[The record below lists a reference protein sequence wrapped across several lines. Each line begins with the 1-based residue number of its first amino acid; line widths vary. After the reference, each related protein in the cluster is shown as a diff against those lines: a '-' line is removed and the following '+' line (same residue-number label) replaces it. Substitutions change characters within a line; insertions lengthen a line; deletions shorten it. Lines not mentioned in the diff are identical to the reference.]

1 MENEGKISQS
11 LLLDEDSQSIS
22 SASTAKNS
30 TGLPGLPD
38 CFSDSESSPSP
49 LGASADSVMGSTP
62 VGELIQIPES
72 DLELNESE
80 SQRDFIANSVMED
93 QANRVSK
100 EIDTVEQMCL
110 DMQQTHED
118 QENVKKRRQFQA
130 SIWQHLGK
138 YVLISYKDETYT
150 SVGRLEKIEQDKD
163 SNMKITLR
171 TYRARH
177 GKAFTISDEELKS
190 IETFDEEDPD
200 VVESLIKGEGT
211 DVRITTTDAET
222 IIGLI
227 TDIDKDEHN
236 KLVHLLIMDKET
248 ERLTTRVERMK
259 DIFKVEPTKE
269 PENKMNLKRRLNQQ
283 TIIRFIIENT
293 EREERGKPTGFHT
306 ILGEDHVML
315 KTEHAGGITAVIPLH
330 NVINVHLLSVR
341 SC

>member
-1 MENEGKISQS
+1 MKWCIEFIYLFIFPSLPFPRHIS
-11 LLLDEDSQSIS
+11 
-22 SASTAKNS
+22 A
-30 TGLPGLPD
+30 
-38 CFSDSESSPSP
+38 
-49 LGASADSVMGSTP
+49 
-62 VGELIQIPES
+62 
-72 DLELNESE
+72 
-80 SQRDFIANSVMED
+80 
-93 QANRVSK
+93 
-100 EIDTVEQMCL
+100 
-110 DMQQTHED
+110 
-118 QENVKKRRQFQA
+118 KRRQFQA

-171 TYRARH
+171 TYRAKH
-177 GKAFTISDEELKS
+177 EKAYTIGDAELEA

-293 EREERGKPTGFHT
+293 EREERGKPTGFRARLH
-306 ILGEDHVML
+306 IRLG
-315 KTEHAGGITAVIPLH
+315 G
-330 NVINVHLLSVR
+330 
-341 SC
+341 C

>member
-1 MENEGKISQS
+1 
-11 LLLDEDSQSIS
+11 
-22 SASTAKNS
+22 
-30 TGLPGLPD
+30 
-38 CFSDSESSPSP
+38 
-49 LGASADSVMGSTP
+49 MGSTP

-72 DLELNESE
+72 DLELNKSE

-93 QANRVSK
+93 QSSQVSK

-118 QENVKKRRQFQA
+118 QENDKKRRQFQA

-227 TDIDKDEHN
+227 TDINKDEHN
-236 KLVHLLIMDKET
+236 KLVHNGQRDGKTHNQSRTDERHLQGGTDK
-248 ERLTTRVERMK
+248 RARK
-259 DIFKVEPTKE
+259 QNEPQKKTKSTDNHPIHHRE
-269 PENKMNLKRRLNQQ
+269 HRKRRTRKTNRIPHNPRRRPRHVEDR
-283 TIIRFIIENT
+283 TC
-293 EREERGKPTGFHT
+293 RGSHSN
-306 ILGEDHVML
+306 H
-315 KTEHAGGITAVIPLH
+315 
-330 NVINVHLLSVR
+330 SVTQHRTNLDR
-341 SC
+341 SGRRRK

>member
-22 SASTAKNS
+22 SASTAKDS

-38 CFSDSESSPSP
+38 CFSESESSPSP

-80 SQRDFIANSVMED
+80 SQGDFIANSVMED
-93 QANRVSK
+93 PSNQVSK

-118 QENVKKRRQFQA
+118 QENDKKRRQFQA

-150 SVGRLEKIEQDKD
+150 SVGKLEKIEQDKD
-163 SNMKITLR
+163 SDMKITLR
-171 TYRARH
+171 TYRAKH
-177 GKAFTISDEELKS
+177 EKAYTIGDAEIET

-236 KLVHLLIMDKET
+236 
-248 ERLTTRVERMK
+248 
-259 DIFKVEPTKE
+259 
-269 PENKMNLKRRLNQQ
+269 NLYISL
-283 TIIRFIIENT
+283 
-293 EREERGKPTGFHT
+293 
-306 ILGEDHVML
+306 
-315 KTEHAGGITAVIPLH
+315 
-330 NVINVHLLSVR
+330 
-341 SC
+341 